1 MYRWLAEKLGNVSV
15 NHKLGVG
22 FGLVLL
28 LTLLITFT
36 GWTGLGDVASRGDK
50 LGYISSL
57 NVLTKDLRIARLD
70 YEMRRGEQGTAA
82 VSELLN
88 RLDSGMKTARTLIEQ
103 PADIAL
109 IDEQLAAVEQYKR
122 AFSDMAQ
129 AGANRE
135 DARSKLGNT
144 ADNAVLKVTEVE
156 KSLLQSDSVTQFNS
170 VVDLSKLIQQARFQ
184 VRGYTYSG
192 KVEAEQPALDA
203 IDNALKKI
211 TELQGSLQEQY
222 QANLQQA
229 SVSLQAYRAAVSQFR
244 DSQVAT
250 AVALKTMSAQGDVLL
265 NRSDKLTIS
274 QTAVRDTDAAQA
286 KYLLLLATV
295 LALIFG
301 LVAAWAITRQI
312 VIPLNQT
319 LKVAER
325 VASGDLSHDLTS
337 TRQDELGQLQRAMQS
352 MTVGLRELIGGISD
366 GVTQIASAAEQL
378 SSVTEQTSAGVNNQ
392 KIETDQVATA
402 MNEMAA
408 TVQEVARN
416 AEEASEAAVAADQQA
431 REGDKV
437 VGEAIAQ
444 IERLATEVGNSTEAM
459 GHLKRESDK
468 IGSVLDVIKSVAQ
481 QTNLLALN
489 AAIEAARAGEA
500 GRGFA
505 VVADEVRS
513 LAQRTQKSTEEI
525 EELIVGLQ
533 TGTQQV
539 ATIMDNSRGLT
550 DSSVELTRRAGS
562 ALANIT
568 RTVSTI
574 QAMNSQIATAAEQQS
589 AVAEEINRSVLNVRD
604 VSEQTSSASEETAA
618 SSAELARLGIYLQTL
633 VGRSRLC
640 RGWAATHPG
649 RRTSATCEISY
660 TLISPPSPQI
670 VLAFALLRSAFS
682 DLEVHHVSSA
692 DPLAGQRQRPTQTRP
707 GFWPGAGPQFHH
719 RHDRLAGLEC
729 RTVPLQQPD
738 GAGPTGRRRGGHAR
752 QPHRVPNAHR
762 HGQPGQNDAA
772 DRKNRPAPRL
782 PVKTHERPD
791 RPAASRGSR
800 TPGSRLQSGA
810 GGIAAVDRTAGK
822 RPAAA
827 AKSRPASQRH
837 PRATVQRTA

>member
-15 NHKLGVG
+15 KTKLGVG

-28 LTLLITFT
+28 LTLIITLT
-36 GWTGLGDVASRGDK
+36 GWAGLSGVISRGDK
-50 LGYISSL
+50 LGYIASL
-57 NVLTKDLRIARLD
+57 NDLSKDLRIARLD
-70 YEMRRGEQGTAA
+70 FEMRRGEQGPAA
-82 VSELLN
+82 VN
-88 RLDSGMKTARTLIEQ
+88 GFLDQLESGLKTARTLIEQ

-109 IDEQLAAVEQYKR
+109 IDDQLAAVDQYKR
-122 AFSDMAQ
+122 AFDTMVQ

-135 DARSKLGNT
+135 NARSKLGDT
-144 ADNAVLKVTEVE
+144 ADNAVLKVREVE
-156 KSLLQSDSVTQFNS
+156 TSLLQGDSVSQFNS
-170 VVDLSKLIQQARFQ
+170 IVDLSKLIQQARFQ

-203 IDNALKKI
+203 IDNALKKVAALNGQLPDQFS
-211 TELQGSLQEQY
+211 TS
-222 QANLQQA
+222 LQQA
-229 SVSLQAYRAAVSQFR
+229 GVSLQAYRAAVSQYR
-244 DSQVAT
+244 DSQVAS
-250 AVALKTMSAQGDVLL
+250 AAALKIMSAQGDILL
-265 NRSDKLTIS
+265 DRSNKLTAS
-274 QTAVRDTDAAQA
+274 QTVVRDSDAAQA
-286 KYLLLLATV
+286 KQLLLLATL
-295 LALIFG
+295 LALLFG
-301 LVAAWAITRQI
+301 LFAAWAITRQI
-312 VIPLNQT
+312 IIPLNQT
-319 LKVAER
+319 LQVAER
-325 VASGDLSHDLTS
+325 VASGDLSHNLES
-337 TRQDELGQLQRAMQS
+337 ARQDELGQLQRAMQS
-352 MTVGLRELIGGISD
+352 MTVGLRTLIGGISD

-378 SSVTEQTSAGVNNQ
+378 SAVTEQTSAGVNSQ

-416 AEEASEAAVAADQQA
+416 AEEASEAAVAADLQA

-444 IERLATEVGNSTEAM
+444 IERLATEVGNSTIAM
-459 GHLKRESDK
+459 GDLKRESDK

-533 TGTQQV
+533 NGTQQV

-562 ALANIT
+562 ALESIT

-633 VGRSRLC
+633 VGRFR
-640 RGWAATHPG
+640 
-649 RRTSATCEISY
+649 I
-660 TLISPPSPQI
+660 
-670 VLAFALLRSAFS
+670 
-682 DLEVHHVSSA
+682 
-692 DPLAGQRQRPTQTRP
+692 
-707 GFWPGAGPQFHH
+707 
-719 RHDRLAGLEC
+719 
-729 RTVPLQQPD
+729 
-738 GAGPTGRRRGGHAR
+738 
-752 QPHRVPNAHR
+752 
-762 HGQPGQNDAA
+762 
-772 DRKNRPAPRL
+772 
-782 PVKTHERPD
+782 
-791 RPAASRGSR
+791 
-800 TPGSRLQSGA
+800 
-810 GGIAAVDRTAGK
+810 
-822 RPAAA
+822 
-827 AKSRPASQRH
+827 
-837 PRATVQRTA
+837 

>member
-15 NHKLGVG
+15 KSKLGVG
-22 FGLVLL
+22 FGLVLM
-28 LTLLITFT
+28 LTLMITFT
-36 GWTGLGDVASRGDK
+36 GWSGLSGVISRGDK
-50 LGYISSL
+50 LGFISSV
-57 NVLTKDLRIARLD
+57 NELTKDLRLARLD
-70 YEMRRGEQGTAA
+70 YEMRRGEQGPAA
-82 VSELLN
+82 VNALLVQ
-88 RLDSGMKTARTLIEQ
+88 LEAGLKTADTLIDQ
-103 PADIAL
+103 PADNRL
-109 IDEQLAAVEQYKR
+109 VNDQLVAVDQYRR
-122 AFSDMAQ
+122 AFEAMVQ

-135 DARSKLGNT
+135 NARSKLGDT
-144 ADNAVLKVTEVE
+144 ADNAVLKVGEIE
-156 KSLLQSDSVTQFNS
+156 KALLQGDSVSQFNS

-211 TELQGSLQEQY
+211 TSLNGQIPDQY
-222 QANLQQA
+222 STNLQQA
-229 SVSLQAYRAAVSQFR
+229 SVSLQAYRAAVSQYR

-250 AVALKTMSAQGDVLL
+250 AAAMKIMAEQGDILL
-265 NRSDKLTIS
+265 DRSKKLTVS
-274 QTAVRDTDAAQA
+274 QTVVRDTDAAQA
-286 KYLLLLATV
+286 KQLLALATV
-295 LALIFG
+295 LALVFG
-301 LVAAWAITRQI
+301 LIAAWAITRQI
-312 VIPLNQT
+312 IIPLNQT

-325 VASGDLSHDLTS
+325 VASGDLSHNLDS
-337 TRQDELGQLQRAMQS
+337 ARQDELGQLQRAMQS

-378 SSVTEQTSAGVNNQ
+378 SAVTEQTSAGVNSQ
-392 KIETDQVATA
+392 KVETDQVATA

-444 IERLATEVGNSTEAM
+444 IERLATEVGNSTLAM
-459 GHLKRESDK
+459 GDLKRESDK

-533 TGTQQV
+533 SGTQQV

-550 DSSVELTRRAGS
+550 DSSVELTRRAGA
-562 ALANIT
+562 ALGNIT

-633 VGRSRLC
+633 VGRF
-640 RGWAATHPG
+640 
-649 RRTSATCEISY
+649 RT
-660 TLISPPSPQI
+660 
-670 VLAFALLRSAFS
+670 
-682 DLEVHHVSSA
+682 
-692 DPLAGQRQRPTQTRP
+692 
-707 GFWPGAGPQFHH
+707 
-719 RHDRLAGLEC
+719 
-729 RTVPLQQPD
+729 
-738 GAGPTGRRRGGHAR
+738 
-752 QPHRVPNAHR
+752 
-762 HGQPGQNDAA
+762 
-772 DRKNRPAPRL
+772 
-782 PVKTHERPD
+782 
-791 RPAASRGSR
+791 
-800 TPGSRLQSGA
+800 
-810 GGIAAVDRTAGK
+810 
-822 RPAAA
+822 
-827 AKSRPASQRH
+827 
-837 PRATVQRTA
+837 